1 MQAVILAGGKG
12 VRLKPYTVSLPKP
25 LVPVGEEPILKIL
38 LQNLRRQG
46 VREATICV
54 NHMADL
60 IEAYFGDGS
69 KFGISVQYTHEQQPL
84 GTAAPIKLIKTLP
97 DDFLVMNGDLLT
109 DISFKQLY
117 WQHKH
122 NDAIMT
128 IATHTQKIK
137 VDYGVI
143 KPGPDHT
150 AESFVEKP
158 TYDIN
163 VCMGI
168 YALNK
173 RALDY
178 IPDGT
183 RFGFDDLV
191 KALLAKGETVRTF
204 PHTGYWLD
212 IGRPEEYEQAN
223 NDCRQLLS
231 DNQAN

>member
-1 MQAVILAGGKG
+1 MRAVILAGGKG

-38 LQNLRRQG
+38 LQNLRMQG
-46 VREATICV
+46 VREANICV

-69 KFGISVQYTHEQQPL
+69 KLGISVKYTHEQQPL
-84 GTAAPIKLIKTLP
+84 GTAAPIKLIRNLP

-117 WQHKH
+117 WQHK
-122 NDAIMT
+122 NSDAIMT
-128 IATHTQKIK
+128 IATHNQKIK

-143 KPGPDHT
+143 QTGPDHT

-158 TYDIN
+158 TYELD

-173 RALDY
+173 RALEY

-191 KALLAKGETVRTF
+191 NALLAKGEAVTTF

-223 NDCRQLLS
+223 NDCRQLLN

>member
-1 MQAVILAGGKG
+1 MSKRVKTDASRHTSRWQRSQVKTIHRQPAQ
-12 VRLKPYTVSLPKP
+12 T

-150 AESFVEKP
+150 ARVLRRKP
-158 TYDIN
+158 TYDI
-163 VCMGI
+163 
-168 YALNK
+168 K
-173 RALDY
+173 RVHGHICL
-178 IPDGT
+178 
-183 RFGFDDLV
+183 
-191 KALLAKGETVRTF
+191 EQ
-204 PHTGYWLD
+204 TGPGLYPRRNPFWF
-212 IGRPEEYEQAN
+212 
-223 NDCRQLLS
+223 
-231 DNQAN
+231 

>member
-1 MQAVILAGGKG
+1 MRAVILAGGKG
-12 VRLKPYTVSLPKP
+12 MRLKPYTVTMPKP

-46 VREATICV
+46 VREATVCV

-69 KFGISVQYTHEQQPL
+69 KLGISVKYSHELQPL
-84 GTAAPIKLIKTLP
+84 GTAAPIKLIKNLP

-109 DISFKQLY
+109 DLSFQQLF
-117 WQHKH
+117 QEHKN

-128 IATHTQKIK
+128 IATHTQEIK

-143 KPGPDHT
+143 KTGPDHT
-150 AESFVEKP
+150 AQAFVEKP
-158 TYDIN
+158 TYDLD

-173 RALDY
+173 RALEY
-178 IPDGT
+178 IPDNT

-191 KALLAKGETVRTF
+191 HALMEKGETVRTF
-204 PHTGYWLD
+204 AHDGYWLD
-212 IGRPEEYEQAN
+212 IGRPEEYQQAN
-223 NDCRQLLS
+223 EDYSRRPKSVLS
-231 DNQAN
+231 

>member
-1 MQAVILAGGKG
+1 MRAVILAGGKG
-12 VRLKPYTVSLPKP
+12 ARLKPYTVSLPKP

-60 IEAYFGDGS
+60 IAAYFGDGS
-69 KFGISVQYTHEQQPL
+69 QLGIKVKYTHESQPL
-84 GTAAPIKLIKTLP
+84 GTVAPIKLIMNLP

-109 DISFKQLY
+109 DLSFKQLF
-117 WQHKH
+117 WEHKN

-143 KPGPDHT
+143 KSGPDHT

-158 TYDIN
+158 TYDLD

-178 IPDGT
+178 IPDNT

-191 KALLAKGETVRTF
+191 RAPMEKGETVRTF
-204 PHTGYWLD
+204 THAGYWLD

-223 NDCRQLLS
+223 EEFTGESES
-231 DNQAN
+231 DLA

>member
-1 MQAVILAGGKG
+1 MRAVILAGGKG
-12 VRLKPYTVSLPKP
+12 IRLKPYTVSLPKP
-25 LVPVGEEPILKIL
+25 LVPVGEEPIMKIL

-69 KFGISVQYTHEQQPL
+69 KLGIRVKYTHEPQPL
-84 GTAAPIKLIKTLP
+84 GTAAPIKLIMNLP

-109 DISFKQLY
+109 DLSFKQLF
-117 WQHKH
+117 WEHKN

-128 IATHTQKIK
+128 IATHPQKIK

-143 KPGPDHT
+143 KSNPDHT
-150 AESFVEKP
+150 AQAFVEKP
-158 TYDIN
+158 TYDLD

-178 IPDGT
+178 IPDNT

-191 KALLAKGETVRTF
+191 HALMEKAETVRTF
-204 PHTGYWLD
+204 AHDGYWLD
-212 IGRPEEYEQAN
+212 IGRPEEYQQAN
-223 NDCRQLLS
+223 EDYNGGPKS
-231 DNQAN
+231 DLA